1 MDVRP
6 TARPAP
12 ARRLAP
18 PSWRDPR
25 LLVGLALVLA
35 SVLLG
40 ARAVGAADRTTE
52 VFAAATALGVG
63 RSVTPAEL
71 QVVRVHVDGA
81 AAAAYVPADE
91 PPTAGAVVLRAVA
104 PGELLPRSS
113 LGRTAD
119 LTSRP
124 VTLHLPDEPPQG
136 VGTGT
141 QVDVWVTTPAAAGAS
156 SSPGGA
162 AVLPPRLLVE
172 AAEVADVRGLTSGL
186 AARRGSDVQV
196 LVPLGALPDVLQALA
211 DGLVVDLVPVP
222 GSGAGAD
229 R

>member
-1 MDVRP
+1 VDARP

-12 ARRLAP
+12 ARRLAA

-25 LLVGLALVLA
+25 LLVGLVLVLV

-52 VFAAATALGVG
+52 VFAAATTLGVG
-63 RSVTPAEL
+63 GPVSAEQL
-71 QVVRVHVDGA
+71 RVVRVHVDA
-81 AAAAYVPADE
+81 ATAAAYVPADR
-91 PPTAGAVVLRAVA
+91 PPAPDAVLLRALA
-104 PGELLPRSS
+104 SGELLPRSA
-113 LGRTAD
+113 LGSTAD

-124 VTLHLPDEPPQG
+124 VTLPLPDEPPQG
-136 VGTGT
+136 VATGA

-156 SSPGGA
+156 A
-162 AVLPPRLLVE
+162 TATVVPPRLLVE

-222 GSGAGAD
+222 GSAAGGGA
-229 R
+229 

>member
-1 MDVRP
+1 VDARP

-12 ARRLAP
+12 ARRLAA

-25 LLVGLALVLA
+25 LLVGLVLVLA

-40 ARAVGAADRTTE
+40 ARAVAAAGRTTE
-52 VFAAATALGVG
+52 VFAAATTLGVG
-63 RSVTPAEL
+63 GSVTPEQL
-71 QVVRVHVDGA
+71 RVVRVHVDA
-81 AAAAYVPADE
+81 ATAAAYVPADRP
-91 PPTAGAVVLRAVA
+91 PPTGAVVLRALA
-104 PGELLPRSS
+104 PGELLPRSA

-124 VTLHLPDEPPQG
+124 VTLPLPAEPPQG
-136 VGTGT
+136 VATGS
-141 QVDVWVTTPAAAGAS
+141 QVDVWVTTPVVPGAD
-156 SSPGGA
+156 A
-162 AVLPPRLLVE
+162 TAVATPPRLLVE

-222 GSGAGAD
+222 GSAAGA
-229 R
+229 RG

>member
-1 MDVRP
+1 VDARP
-6 TARPAP
+6 TVRPAP
-12 ARRLAP
+12 ARRLAA

-25 LLVGLALVLA
+25 LLVGLVLVLA

-40 ARAVGAADRTTE
+40 ARAVGAADRSTG
-52 VFAAATALGVG
+52 VFAAATTLGVG
-63 RSVTPAEL
+63 SSVTPGQL
-71 QVVRVHVDGA
+71 RVVRVHVDA
-81 AAAAYVPADE
+81 ATAAAYVPADQ
-91 PPTAGAVVLRAVA
+91 PPAAGAVVLRALA
-104 PGELLPRSS
+104 PGELLPRSA

-124 VTLHLPDEPPQG
+124 VTLPLPDEPPQG
-136 VGTGT
+136 VATGA
-141 QVDVWVTTPAAAGAS
+141 QVDVWVTTPAAAGAD
-156 SSPGGA
+156 PA
-162 AVLPPRLLVE
+162 AAATPPRLLVE

-222 GSGAGAD
+222 GTAVGSRG
-229 R
+229 

>member
-1 MDVRP
+1 MDPRP
-6 TARPAP
+6 TARSAP
-12 ARRLAP
+12 ARRLAA

-25 LLVGLALVLA
+25 LLVGLVLVLA

-52 VFAAATALGVG
+52 VLAAATTLGVG
-63 RSVTPAEL
+63 RSVTPADL
-71 QVVRVHVDGA
+71 RVVRVHVDGA
-81 AAAAYVPADE
+81 TAAAYVPADQ
-91 PPTAGAVVLRAVA
+91 PPAAGSVVLRALA
-104 PGELLPRSS
+104 PGELLPRSA

-124 VTLHLPDEPPQG
+124 VTLPLSDEPPQG
-136 VGTGT
+136 VSTGA
-141 QVDVWVTTPAAAGAS
+141 QVDVWVTTPAAPGTAS
-156 SSPGGA
+156 EEAP
-162 AVLPPRLLVE
+162 VPPRLLVE

-222 GSGAGAD
+222 GSAVGAG

>member
-12 ARRLAP
+12 ARRLAA

-52 VFAAATALGVG
+52 VFAAATTLGVG

-71 QVVRVHVDGA
+71 EVVRVHVEGA
-81 AAAAYVPADE
+81 TAAAYVPADQ
-91 PPTAGAVVLRAVA
+91 PPAAGAVVLRALA
-104 PGELLPRSS
+104 PGELLPRSA

-124 VTLHLPDEPPQG
+124 VTLPLPDEPPRG
-136 VGTGT
+136 VSTGA
-141 QVDVWVTTPAAAGAS
+141 QVDVWVTTPAAAGA
-156 SSPGGA
+156 PATAGDA
-162 AVLPPRLLVE
+162 AAPPPRLLVE
-172 AAEVADVRGLTSGL
+172 AAEVADVRGLASGL

-196 LVPLGALPDVLQALA
+196 FVPLGALPDVLQALA

-222 GSGAGAD
+222 GSGTGSD